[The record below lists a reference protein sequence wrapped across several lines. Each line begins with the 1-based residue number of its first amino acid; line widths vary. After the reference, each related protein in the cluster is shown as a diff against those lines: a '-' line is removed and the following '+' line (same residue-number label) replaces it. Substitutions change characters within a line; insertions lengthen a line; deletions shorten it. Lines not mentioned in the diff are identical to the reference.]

1 MHKTPLYELTNI
13 VCAYEDEP
21 VLQVDSL
28 AIPDEGPV
36 AFVGHHGSGKS
47 TLLKLLSFLLPQ
59 VSGELRF
66 LGETQDKKDDA
77 RLHATLLLQEP
88 YLLRRSVFEN
98 IAYGLRARGEASLQ
112 ERVVEALEMVGLS
125 ADFARREWYQLSGG
139 EARRVALASRL
150 ALRTRVLLLDEPTAN
165 VDEENAQLMAEAV
178 LDAWKRWNTT
188 PLIATHDLQ
197 WLDTVTQRRIF
208 MRRGKIE
215 RIAL

>member
-1 MHKTPLYELTNI
+1 MRALG
-13 VCAYEDEP
+13 D
-21 VLQVDSL
+21 DSL
-28 AIPDEGPV
+28 
-36 AFVGHHGSGKS
+36 
-47 TLLKLLSFLLPQ
+47 
-59 VSGELRF
+59 GE
-66 LGETQDKKDDA
+66 
-77 RLHATLLLQEP
+77 
-88 YLLRRSVFEN
+88 LRRSVVEN
-98 IAYGLRARGEASLQ
+98 IAYGLRARGEASLR

-150 ALRTRVLLLDEPTAN
+150 VLRTRVLLLDEPTAN

-208 MRRGKIE
+208 IRRGKIE
-215 RIAL
+215 RITL

>member
-1 MHKTPLYELTNI
+1 
-13 VCAYEDEP
+13 
-21 VLQVDSL
+21 
-28 AIPDEGPV
+28 
-36 AFVGHHGSGKS
+36 
-47 TLLKLLSFLLPQ
+47 
-59 VSGELRF
+59 
-66 LGETQDKKDDA
+66 
-77 RLHATLLLQEP
+77 
-88 YLLRRSVFEN
+88 
-98 IAYGLRARGEASLQ
+98 
-112 ERVVEALEMVGLS
+112 MVGLS